1 MMKTKSTSQFAF
13 LNLRVL
19 VGLFIA
25 LAGIVLALIGF
36 GAFPAPPASMA
47 QARPTFIQSVNPLL
61 IPPGF
66 DCAQIRDL
74 GFDIQENLRAG
85 AIMIACGQAQ
95 GGSPEG
101 DGESPSFAQ
110 EILGPLLGTTDT
122 DLITGSDTD
131 SHVTQSETFAA
142 GNPDNPNEIVIAYN
156 DSRGIFASRSE
167 A

>member
-1 MMKTKSTSQFAF
+1 MKTKSTSQSALFY
-13 LNLRVL
+13 LRTS
-19 VGLFIA
+19 VGL
-25 LAGIVLALIGF
+25 LLVLGGLVLAVMSF
-36 GAFPAPPASMA
+36 GRLHAQQSYQRTTAPPKFD
-47 QARPTFIQSVNPLL
+47 TTLV
-61 IPPGF
+61 PPMF

-85 AIMIACGQAQ
+85 AIMIACGEAQ